1 MRFRGPHRSA
11 IPISL
16 YWQRGRF
23 SLWKTK
29 IFQSASR
36 GTTRD
41 CHADFRS
48 SRYVF
53 RQFNYAIVHM
63 RGRTCGIRSVL
74 SHRLPALVEKSLT
87 PTVHFQRS
95 LRFCATRT
103 RPFRTSL
110 PATWNF
116 FARIA
121 RSRHELCPPPQFPPL
136 LRLFHRARHLR
147 LRLCRSRRS
156 HRRVAD
162 GVQSQRDAE
171 RGHSRRRILAV
182 CLQHFRF
189 FLHERQGRLRAR
201 CGVLAFFATLSPP

>member
-1 MRFRGPHRSA
+1 MRFREPHRSA

-103 RPFRTSL
+103 RTFRTSL

-121 RSRHELCPPPQFPPL
+121 RSRHELCPPPAIPASSEAVSSCSSPAPSALSFAPKSS
-136 LRLFHRARHLR
+136 A
-147 LRLCRSRRS
+147 SGRRS
-156 HRRVAD
+156 SISA
-162 GVQSQRDAE
+162 
-171 RGHSRRRILAV
+171 RRRKGTFSASDS
-182 CLQHFRF
+182 
-189 FLHERQGRLRAR
+189 GRLPS
-201 CGVLAFFATLSPP
+201 AFSLFPS